1 MKSINRRQLLVTAS
15 AATTALAFAPSA
27 FAQTGQPVKL
37 VVGFPAG
44 GAADALA
51 RALADPL
58 RASLGATV
66 VVDNR
71 PGAGGRIAAEQVK
84 AAPANGT
91 TLLISPASVI
101 TMAPHLFKSTR
112 YELVRDFAPVTPLAR
127 LDLALYAGPAA
138 PASVRTV
145 DDMVKWL
152 QDNPKSKS
160 CGIPGLG
167 STPHLAAMLIGRQ
180 TKLDWQLVPYQGD
193 APVFMALLGGEIA
206 FAVSSLAGGMAHLR
220 TGKLRLLATTGSQRT
235 GFFPNVPTLSQ
246 SGLPDVVVEDMHSV
260 FVPKQTPPATVAA
273 LNQAI
278 RGALQSKEVAD
289 MLQRL
294 SLERADAS
302 AEDFSH
308 TLVADSERWAR
319 TVKAL
324 DVSME

>member
-1 MKSINRRQLLVTAS
+1 MKSIARRQFLVTAS
-15 AATTALAFAPSA
+15 AATTALTLAPA
-27 FAQTGQPVKL
+27 VWGQTGLPVKL

-51 RALADPL
+51 RALAEPL

-84 AAPANGT
+84 SAPANGT
-91 TLLISPASVI
+91 SLLISPASVI

-112 YELVRDFAPVTPLAR
+112 YELVRDFTPVTSLAR
-127 LDLALYAGPAA
+127 LDLALYAGPAV
-138 PASVRTV
+138 PDSVKTV

-152 QDNPKSKS
+152 QDNPKNKS

-167 STPHLAAMLIGRQ
+167 STPHLAALLIGRQ

-193 APVFMALLGGEIA
+193 APVFMALLGGEIPV
-206 FAVSSLAGGMAHLR
+206 AVSSLAGGMAHLR
-220 TGKLRLLATTGSQRT
+220 AGKLRLLATTGSQRT

-246 SGLPDVVVEDMHSV
+246 SGLPEVVVEDLHGV
-260 FVPKQTPPATVAA
+260 FVPKQTPTAIVSA

-278 RGALQSKEVAD
+278 RSALQSKEVAD

-302 AEDFSH
+302 AEDFNH
-308 TLVADSERWAR
+308 TLVADSDRWGR
-319 TVKAL
+319 TVRAL
-324 DVSME
+324 NLSME